1 MTLQIKMPAE
11 LVDPELEARWTTR
24 RAARE
29 TKILQAI
36 LRRFIE
42 RPDPIVVEDF
52 IRAFPDRAP
61 DETRAALTSLDK
73 DDLTVS
79 SLGRD
84 ALLGF
89 AANQWLELTDDPA
102 SMLVIGPAEFDRKAE
117 VQIPLPRRQQV
128 VLDSEALYHGGY
140 HPGSRRGT
148 RSSSASRAAPRSSAG
163 SRASSRNRQ

>member
-1 MTLQIKMPAE
+1 MTLQIKMAAE

-61 DETRAALTSLDK
+61 DETRAA
-73 DDLTVS
+73 
-79 SLGRD
+79 
-84 ALLGF
+84 A
-89 AANQWLELTDDPA
+89 
-102 SMLVIGPAEFDRKAE
+102 
-117 VQIPLPRRQQV
+117 
-128 VLDSEALYHGGY
+128 
-140 HPGSRRGT
+140 
-148 RSSSASRAAPRSSAG
+148 
-163 SRASSRNRQ
+163 